1 MLFPSFFLARAPS
14 SSSLRTYESRA
25 HDLCLNLLTTQQ
37 TQIAVAKALVNVRTQ
52 LTLRNAGDAGAV
64 DAAVVCVEP
73 VLAPKLA
80 FIEVSFLFLL
90 RSDGEVPWLFVSQK

>member
-1 MLFPSFFLARAPS
+1 MLFPSFFPSRARHS

-25 HDLCLNLLTTQQ
+25 HDLCLNLLTTTQQ

-52 LTLRNAGDAGAV
+52 LTLRNAGDAGVV

-80 FIEVSFLFLL
+80 FIEVS
-90 RSDGEVPWLFVSQK
+90 V